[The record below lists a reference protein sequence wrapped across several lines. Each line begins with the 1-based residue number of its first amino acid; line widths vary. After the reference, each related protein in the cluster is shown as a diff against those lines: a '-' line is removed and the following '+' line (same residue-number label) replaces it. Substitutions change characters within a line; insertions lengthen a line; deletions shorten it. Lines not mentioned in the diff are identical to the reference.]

1 MAKNL
6 QLPFADV
13 RLYGDD
19 IITGTAGGPEFSTD
33 VTINHGGHEQRNANW
48 DMPLG
53 RWDVGQRGY
62 CQSTKDYLIT
72 FFRQRRGKFQGFLWR
87 DLADWQAT
95 ADPVSSEQG
104 FLTQG
109 LVVFQPGSNVG
120 QLVKR
125 YYNDNRFAADRII
138 VKPVINSVL
147 GLLPGMTLGPLGKVT
162 NTGAAMTELEVD
174 FSFDVPVRFDT
185 DHLRYNLQSTEARPG
200 TPEFESI
207 YYVDTLPIVE
217 QRASD
222 RLIDL
227 SSSGGGGSG
236 GATTARLA
244 WSSDPNDFA
253 GQFLA
258 TNGGARLIGTGDST
272 RFFYFKVV
280 DASGPLP
287 FVFMNYSGSAVG
299 SFLYSYDAVG
309 NFGEIE
315 IPVVGGGLA
324 TGSLDIRLFLAGQDN
339 GKIGLEIST
348 ASGSQLVAW
357 TPYVPA

>member
-6 QLPFADV
+6 NLPFADV

-19 IITGTAGGPEFSTD
+19 IVTGTAGGPEFSTD

-53 RWDVGQRGY
+53 RWDIGQRGY

-109 LVVFQPGSNVG
+109 LVVFEPGSNVG

-125 YYNDNRFAADRII
+125 YYNDNSFAADRII
-138 VKPVINSVL
+138 VKPVISSVV
-147 GLLPGMTLGPLGKVT
+147 GLLPGMTLGQLGKVT
-162 NTGAAMTELEVD
+162 NTGATVAQVEVD
-174 FSFDVPVRFDT
+174 FNFDVPVRFDT
-185 DHLRYNLQSTEARPG
+185 DHLRYNLQSTEAKPG

-222 RLIDL
+222 RLIDT
-227 SSSGGGGSG
+227 SGGGGG
-236 GATTARLA
+236 GGNLTPALA
-244 WSSDPNDFA
+244 WSSVPGDINS
-253 GQFLA
+253 QFSPGNFGSY
-258 TNGGARLIGTGDST
+258 TTDNSGNARL
-272 RFFYFKVV
+272 YFKVV
-280 DASGPLP
+280 GLPTSAP
-287 FVFMNYSGSAVG
+287 FVFIGYTGSAVG
-299 SFLYSYDAVG
+299 VWGYSYDAVANIG
-309 NFGEIE
+309 FVDCSFSTSGYAA
-315 IPVVGGGLA
+315 PGFLVL
-324 TGSLDIRLFLAGQDN
+324 TLFLAGVD
-339 GKIGLEIST
+339 
-348 ASGSQLVAW
+348 SGSISCA
-357 TPYVPA
+357 VPDSGLYPPFQWIAYSP